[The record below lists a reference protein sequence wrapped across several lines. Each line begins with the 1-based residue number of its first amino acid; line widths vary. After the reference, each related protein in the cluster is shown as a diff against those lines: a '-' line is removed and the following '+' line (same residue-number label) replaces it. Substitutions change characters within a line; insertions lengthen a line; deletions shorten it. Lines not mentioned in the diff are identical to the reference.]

1 MLWEELVK
9 TALLGTERST
19 LSKQTLQTLAAN
31 GIDIDEEPAKVIL
44 QAAAFYG
51 QQRKVGFVL
60 PTYSGELPA
69 PIKNTNV
76 QICSYK
82 SSRHL
87 ALILKGDYELALPEF
102 IHHLTINKKQLPP
115 ESLPKLLNDYKK
127 QAEFR
132 DKLLPVLGE
141 RGSWLIQQNPGWAI
155 FLPQTNIA
163 IWETGKKS
171 ERLSLLQ
178 YLRQTQADKALN
190 LLQSTWQEEIVKD
203 KVDFLKTFYI
213 GISKSDEAFL
223 EKCTNDKR
231 KSVRTEAVK
240 LLAKIPDSA
249 LVERMY
255 QRVITCFSFKKG
267 LLSIQL
273 PDELDEEAV
282 KDGINPTL
290 QMYSGGLKASRLG
303 QMIAKIPPQRWETY
317 FNENASTCLQIFVH
331 SPWSAVIL
339 QALIEASISFPTSS
353 WIKTLVQYWVKED
366 DLDIWEHSVLKKFI
380 AIIPNEVFNEVIRP
394 YLKYH
399 TGLLDEQSAVSQLL
413 RAGEHQWSDEVT
425 ILLVKNFQNWLNN
438 TNDYYWNNMQYKQ
451 LFLTG
456 AYRCRPDLY
465 NKLSLDW
472 NFSKRI
478 AQNFQHE
485 VERFLRTLLFRKN
498 MMAEL
503 QK

>member
-31 GIDIDEEPAKVIL
+31 GIDIDEEPAKIIL

-60 PTYSGELPA
+60 PTFSGTLPSA
-69 PIKNTNV
+69 IEATNV

-87 ALILKGDYELALPEF
+87 ALILKGDYDLALPEF
-102 IHHLTINKKQLPP
+102 IYYLTLHKKQLPP

-132 DKLLPVLGE
+132 NKLLPVLGE
-141 RGSWLIQQNPGWAI
+141 RGRWLIQQNPDWSI
-155 FLPQTNIA
+155 FLPQTNISV
-163 IWETGKKS
+163 WETGKKAD
-171 ERLSLLQ
+171 RLSLLQ
-178 YLRQTQADKALN
+178 YLRQTQAETALE
-190 LLQSTWQEEIVKD
+190 LLQPTWQTELVKD
-203 KVDFLKTFYI
+203 KVDFLKTFSV
-213 GISKSDEAFL
+213 GISKSDEPFL
-223 EKCTNDKR
+223 ETCTQDKR
-231 KSVRTEAVK
+231 KSVRTEAIK
-240 LLAKIPDSA
+240 LLATIEDSA

-255 QRVITCFSFKKG
+255 QRVLACFSFKKG
-267 LLSIQL
+267 HLSIQL
-273 PDELDEEAV
+273 PDEVDEEAV

-303 QMIAKIPPQRWETY
+303 QMMAKIPPQRWEL
-317 FNENASTCLQIFVH
+317 FFKENAHTCLQIFIR

-339 QALIEASISFPTSS
+339 QALVEASLSFPQSD
-353 WIKTLVQYWVKED
+353 WIKAISTYWVKES
-366 DLDIWEHSVLKKFI
+366 DLEIWEHPVLKKFI
-380 AIIPNEVFNEVIRP
+380 PIIPSEVFNEVIRP

-399 TGLLDEQSAVSQLL
+399 TGLLDEQSAVSRLL
-413 RAGEHQWSDEVT
+413 RAGKHSWSDEVT
-425 ILLVKNFQNWLNN
+425 ILLIKNFQNWLNA

-451 LFLTG
+451 LFLIG
-456 AYRCRPDLY
+456 AYQCNPDLY
-465 NKLSLDW
+465 NNLSLDW

-498 MMAEL
+498 MIIEL
-503 QK
+503 EK